1 MPTSSWRKDEEVDSS
16 SLSLDAATHFSE
28 HFSGD
33 IQPILHEW
41 ANGKSPTLQG
51 AMVAL
56 PLIAQETCSHINAT
70 GDKRAEEAWH
80 QFCSQLNQNSGFI
93 LTKARTRSKS

>member
-1 MPTSSWRKDEEVDSS
+1 VQCSAAVKEALAD
-16 SLSLDAATHFSE
+16 LDAATHFSE

-70 GDKRAEEAWH
+70 ETSVQKSVAP
-80 QFCSQLNQNSGFI
+80 I
-93 LTKARTRSKS
+93 LQSIEPK